1 MAISLQTVSTITG
14 VLKKAAPAL
23 EGRIVYSTST
33 AASRPT
39 MFDAFCK
46 TMQQDHI
53 AQKSARELVNR
64 AKLVL
69 PQFEKAAQ
77 EILTRSGIDAKV
89 SCRAKGVTST
99 ANKIQKNFKSFEN
112 YETSREQVQDAI
124 LGGGLR
130 EMVGDSLGMRFT
142 LNSSQSNGIYESI
155 VKQKNRN
162 FQISYF
168 EDYYGTGVQPYA
180 SKTVKDRFAKL
191 CYIAPDGTK
200 AHTTVAITEKPFGY
214 TRTNI
219 NGNFAGVNA
228 EIQIGGKFTNRW
240 GDAEHALYDMRQG
253 KTPDFSHYTEAQ
265 ARLARQI
272 QDAYKEVLANPALN
286 ADYTNNYL
294 NKIWGVLR
302 DAEKQNLNRPVYPK
316 LPEGIPEILSAEN
329 ILKLA

>member
-14 VLKKAAPAL
+14 VLKKTAPAL

-69 PQFEKAAQ
+69 PQFERTAQ
-77 EILTRSGIDAKV
+77 DILTRSGINAKV

-99 ANKIQKNFKSFEN
+99 ANKIQKNFKSFKN

-124 LGGGLR
+124 LGGGLK

-142 LNSSQSNGIYESI
+142 FNSPHSDGIYENI
-155 VKQKNRN
+155 IRQKGHN

-168 EDYYGTGVQPYA
+168 EDYYGKGVQPYA
-180 SKTVKDRFAKL
+180 SQTIKDKFAKL
-191 CYIAPDGTK
+191 RYIAPDGTY
-200 AHTTVAITEKPFGY
+200 APTTVTSTEKAFGY

-228 EIQIGGKFTNRW
+228 EIQVGGKFTNRW

-253 KTPDFSHYTEAQ
+253 KTPDFSHYSEAQ
-265 ARLARQI
+265 IKLARQI
-272 QDAYKEVLANPALN
+272 QDAYKKVLANPALN

-294 NKIWGVLR
+294 NKIWGVLVN
-302 DAEKQNLNRPVYPK
+302 AEKHNLSKPIYPQ
-316 LPEGIPEILSAEN
+316 LPAGVPDILSAEN